1 MSVASGTVTFAD
13 RDMQMPYLHWDTARH
28 QQKLSRAIHQENE
41 RHRKEKTKVESN
53 LGGIRSRQRGLQLLR
68 AQGKQPNS
76 AFRLEN
82 KIKSLE
88 PSRVAARKPPPR
100 SATGAFASIMKR
112 HGRFGKLPL
121 WSVFVTDE
129 TGRIIAGTE
138 IGQVLFDAAMLYE
151 AMVTYQEKCLIKR
164 YLNEDLPLHPRR
176 TLEQT
181 NEWTLGLSWHASA
194 RDQVLHR
201 ATRPKQLDF
210 HSIDPFSKEWRDR
223 IRKLPRLM
231 MIDQLWMWVIDEQ
244 TIITC
249 FPDHG
254 DMNGYSHLE
263 VPGIHRNIR
272 DTIMKT
278 GTGRIRSVLDLA
290 MIIFGEVQISRS
302 SMGGVNVGINILA
315 RCQSIHANTTCGR

>member
-1 MSVASGTVTFAD
+1 
-13 RDMQMPYLHWDTARH
+13 MPYLHWDTARH
-28 QQKLSRAIHQENE
+28 QLKLNQAIQKENE
-41 RHRKEKTKVESN
+41 RHRKEKCKLEDN
-53 LGGIRSRQRGLQLLR
+53 FGGMRVRQRGLQLMR

-76 AFRLEN
+76 AFQLEN

-88 PSRVAARKPPPR
+88 TTRGVPHKPAPR

-112 HGRFGKLPL
+112 HGRFGRLPL
-121 WSVFVTDE
+121 WSVFLTEE

-151 AMVTYQEKCLIKR
+151 AMITHQETSLIKR

-181 NEWTLGLSWHASA
+181 NEWTLGLSWHASS

-210 HSIDPFSKEWRDR
+210 HSIDPFSKEWKDR

-231 MIDQLWMWVIDEQ
+231 MIDQLWMWIVDEQ

-254 DMNGYSHLE
+254 DLNGYGHLE
-263 VPGIHRNIR
+263 VPGMHRSVR
-272 DTIMKT
+272 DTIMKN
-278 GTGRIRSVLDLA
+278 GTGRIKSVLDLA
-290 MIIFGEVQISRS
+290 LIVLGEVQISRS
-302 SMGGVNVGINILA
+302 SMSGVNVGLTP
-315 RCQSIHANTTCGR
+315 CSD